1 MALILWYFLCSAVM
15 VTHIMAQ
22 TGETGQLPP
31 TGYCAPY
38 NGKVCKHYLN
48 GTGLVWFNISHD
60 NTGGWLNEKITA
72 GLWKEMIVG
81 LKEPCRSAAEKLLCT
96 YAFPQCQQLRNGYQM
111 GLPLCNEDCVAVRQ
125 LFCYNDWA
133 LIEDSKQ
140 RGIYFKSRGHFQLPD
155 CESLPSFRGSNPPAC
170 SHAKLTEMKM
180 DEVTYD
186 CVKGRG
192 RFYQGTV
199 NKTKSGLPCQ
209 QWDSQEP
216 HSHYRPP
223 EVFPEIQN
231 AENYCRNAGGEEP
244 SPWCYTMDPTV
255 RWQRCDIPICENVT
269 DSDET
274 EYIGVK
280 DLTMETFFT
289 PMFILILSAVGLAG
303 IVVVLLLFLL
313 CHRLYKHR
321 MGYNPTATR
330 DQEVNIDLDKL
341 PNNMAYHRTG
351 AQLNPKLEK
360 LEFPRNDII
369 YIRDLGQGAFG
380 RVFQAKAPGLVKGE
394 EFTLV
399 AVKMLKDEASE
410 DLQVDFERE
419 ACLLAEFDHPN
430 IVKLLGVCAI
440 GRPMCLLFEY
450 MGRGDLNEFLRSC
463 SPSNYIVRSS
473 EGDGEMF
480 KDVQL
485 THFDLVNVARQVA
498 AGMVYLSDRKFV
510 HRDLATRNCLIDDDM
525 VVKIADFGLSQKIY
539 LQDYYKGDE
548 HDAIPVRWMPL
559 ESILYNKY
567 TVESDV
573 WAFGVCLWE
582 IFSFALQPYYGMTHE
597 EVVKYIKEGN
607 VLQCPENTP
616 KSMYELMKL
625 CWNRKPSARPGFRTI
640 YRTLEDIR
648 AEVERAQNVRA
659 GPYPHGVHV

>member
-1 MALILWYFLCSAVM
+1 MALILQLVIWGAVTM
-15 VTHIMAQ
+15 GCIVAQ
-22 TGETGQLPP
+22 TGETGQQPP
-31 TGYCAPY
+31 PGYCAPY
-38 NGKVCKHYLN
+38 NGKVCRNYLN
-48 GTGLVWFNISHD
+48 GTGLVWFNISYD
-60 NTGGWLNEKITA
+60 NAGGWLNEQITA
-72 GLWKEMIVG
+72 GLWDEMVLG

-96 YAFPQCQQLRNGYQM
+96 FAFPQCQFRNGYQL
-111 GLPLCNEDCVAVRQ
+111 GLPLCKEDCVAVKQ

-133 LIEDSKQ
+133 LIEDNKQ

-155 CESLPSFRGSNPPAC
+155 CKSLPSFQDSNPPVC
-170 SHAKLTEMKM
+170 SHAKLTEMKT
-180 DEVTYD
+180 DEITYD

-199 NKTKSGLPCQ
+199 NRTKEGLECQ
-209 QWDSQEP
+209 YWDSQEP
-216 HSHYRPP
+216 HSHDRPP
-223 EVFPEIQN
+223 DVFPEIQN

-244 SPWCYTMDPTV
+244 SPWCYTMDPKV
-255 RWQRCDIPICENVT
+255 RWQRCDIPICENIT
-269 DSDET
+269 DSEET
-274 EYIGVK
+274 DDNGVK

-289 PMFILILSAVGLAG
+289 PMFILIMSAVGLVG
-303 IVVVLLLFLL
+303 LIIILLLFLL

-321 MGYNPTATR
+321 MGYNPTSMR
-330 DQEVNIDLDKL
+330 EEVNIDLDKL

-380 RVFQAKAPGLVKGE
+380 RVFQAKAPGLVKEE

-485 THFDLVNVARQVA
+485 THVDLVNVARQVA

-625 CWNRKPSARPGFRTI
+625 CWNRKPSARPGFRVI
-640 YRTLEDIR
+640 YRTLEEIG

-659 GPYPHGVHV
+659 GSYSQGVHV

>member
-1 MALILWYFLCSAVM
+1 MAILCILLSLLLEKQFLYVNAQAGEG
-15 VTHIMAQ
+15 VTSSR
-22 TGETGQLPP
+22 GD
-31 TGYCAPY
+31 YCAPY
-38 NGKVCKHYLN
+38 RGKICKHYLE
-48 GTGLVWFNISHD
+48 GTGQVWFNFSQL
-60 NTGGWLNEKITA
+60 GGFINEQITT
-72 GLWKEMIVG
+72 GLWEEMIQG

-96 YAFPQCQQLRNGYQM
+96 YAFPQCVVQDGEAV
-111 GLPLCNEDCVAVRQ
+111 GLPLCAEDCVAVRQ
-125 LFCYNDWA
+125 LFCYNNWA
-133 LIEDSKQ
+133 LIEDNKQ
-140 RGIYFKSRGHFQLPD
+140 RGIYFKSRGHFQLPV
-155 CESLPSFRGSNPPAC
+155 CENLPKFRDSPTPTC
-170 SHAKLTEMKM
+170 SYARLTEMKS
-180 DEVTYD
+180 EEITYD
-186 CVKGRG
+186 CIRGRG
-192 RFYQGTV
+192 RFYQGTMNV
-199 NKTKSGLPCQ
+199 TKSGLPCQ
-209 QWDSQEP
+209 YWDIQEP
-216 HSHYRPP
+216 HSHNRPP
-223 EVFPEIQN
+223 DVFPEMQN

-244 SPWCYTMDPTV
+244 SPWCYTTDPNV
-255 RWQRCDIPICENVT
+255 RWQRCDIPVC
-269 DSDET
+269 DDM
-274 EYIGVK
+274 K
-280 DLTMETFFT
+280 DLSMETFFT
-289 PMFILILSAVGLAG
+289 PMFILILAAIGFVG
-303 IVVVLLLFLL
+303 IMVILLLFLL

-321 MGYNPTATR
+321 LGYNPTATR
-330 DQEVNIDLDKL
+330 EEVNIDLEKL
-341 PNNMAYHRTG
+341 PSNVAYHSTG

-485 THFDLVNVARQVA
+485 THVDLVNIARQVA

-510 HRDLATRNCLIDDDM
+510 HRDLATRNCLINDEM

-607 VLQCPENTP
+607 VLQCPDNTP
-616 KSMYELMKL
+616 KSVYELMKL
-625 CWNRKPSARPGFRTI
+625 CWNRKPPSRPGFRTI
-640 YRTLEDIR
+640 YQTLEDIQN
-648 AEVERAQNVRA
+648 EVEKVQNCRAS
-659 GPYPHGVHV
+659 PYIRGVHV